1 MDEATELKLLELI
14 EETIFPPVEPWLIIH
29 NYHGTCDVSE
39 PLYQFFKE
47 QNIDIEPRDN
57 TEKVLN
63 LCDQYNIKTRKVI
76 FNRKTKQMLN
86 NREKNESNKTTI

>member
-1 MDEATELKLLELI
+1 MNEDQELKALQEIEGTLI
-14 EETIFPPVEPWLIIH
+14 PPFEPWLIIH

-76 FNRKTKQMLN
+76 FDRKTNQMLN
-86 NREKNESNKTTI
+86 NREKK